1 MHILLTAALSLLPCR
16 YISASVTDDKEINE
30 VMEFI
35 VKDSGT
41 DSMDVCV
48 AAAGVLG
55 TFDALDY
62 PVEDFKRVRRRE
74 GMARRPHPGRADTF
88 SFSCC
93 RSLTSTPPVSS

>member
-1 MHILLTAALSLLPCR
+1 
-16 YISASVTDDKEINE
+16 
-30 VMEFI
+30 MEFI

-62 PVEDFKRVRRRE
+62 PVEDFKRVRWRE
-74 GMARRPHPGRADTF
+74 GMERRPHQVELTLSPLRAAD
-88 SFSCC
+88 
-93 RSLTSTPPVSS
+93 L